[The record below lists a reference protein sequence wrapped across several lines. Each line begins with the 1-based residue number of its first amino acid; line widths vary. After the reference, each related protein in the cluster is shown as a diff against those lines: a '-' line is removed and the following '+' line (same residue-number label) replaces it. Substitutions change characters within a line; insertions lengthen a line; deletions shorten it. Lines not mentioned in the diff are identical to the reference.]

1 MIMKKALLIFAMGVL
16 LSMSANAQWFDF
28 KNNVHRYEIG
38 VNLGMAGMNTGFHD
52 FGFGASLSAWGV
64 YLDVLAAGPMYKYDN
79 RVASM
84 NDPANVRFLPDSTTT
99 TVNLGYQIPV
109 LPWLRV
115 MPLIGFN
122 VCTSGH
128 TDMATH
134 SAEVSNNGEYVNV
147 ELYHDYNR
155 EYSWTYFNFGG
166 GLVVS
171 PLKWLSVYGVYTTHS
186 IYGGLS
192 INLGGFS
199 DFVGE

>member
-1 MIMKKALLIFAMGVL
+1 MKKTLLLFATLTALT
-16 LSMSANAQWFDF
+16 MSANAQWFDF

-38 VNLGMAGMNTGFHD
+38 VNLGMAGLNTNFHD
-52 FGFGASLSAWGV
+52 FGAGVSLSAWGV
-64 YLDVLAAGPMYKYDN
+64 YLDFLSAGPMYKYDN

-99 TVNLGYQIPV
+99 TINLGYQVPV

-122 VCTSGH
+122 LCTSGY

-134 SAEVSNNGEYVNV
+134 NADVSSSGEYVNV

-155 EYSWTYFNFGG
+155 ESTWAYFNFGG
-166 GLVVS
+166 GIVIS
-171 PLKWLSVYGVYTTHS
+171 PIKWLSIYGVYTTHA

-192 INLGGFS
+192 LNLSSFAQ
-199 DFVGE
+199 